1 MTDLLQG
8 AKRYA
13 TEAHR
18 RIDQRRKYTDR
29 PYETHLKAVAKIVRS
44 VVDDPEMLAA
54 AWLHDVLEDTPATAE
69 EIQRAFGPGVAGL
82 VVELTDVSRPSD
94 GNRALRKAIDRRH
107 LARASD
113 RAKTIKLADVIDNC
127 TDIVRNDPRFG
138 RVFVAEA
145 SALLEVLDGGHP
157 DLLGRTR
164 EVVRRSAEKLGLGE
178 LAEESELDPPLPGA
192 VVLEQRALRRFGRYF
207 RATDVAEPLRSF
219 DAGRE
224 AEEVGAALDAPI
236 AGVRIDGEVRGYLRR
251 DELVGSGPIS
261 HHPIAAGQ
269 LLDASIPLSEI
280 VIALTRHDPCFV
292 TLLGQVVGYVSRQEM
307 QKPVVRMWLFGLITL
322 IELEITERVRTRW
335 PDDAWTELLTKSRLA
350 KARELQRERA
360 RRGTEI
366 PLLDCLQLADKAGV
380 FVREPEVLAALGF
393 RTRGAAKR
401 VIKDLQSLRNHLAHA
416 QDIVSHDWTQIVRL
430 ARRLDAVGTGD
441 GEGSRG
447 A

>member
-8 AKRYA
+8 AKRFA

-29 PYETHLKAVAKIVRS
+29 PYETHLKAVAEIVRS
-44 VVDDPEMLAA
+44 VAGDPEMRAA

-69 EIQRAFGPGVAGL
+69 EVERAFGTGVAGL

-94 GNRALRKAIDRRH
+94 GNRAVRKAIDRRH

-157 DLLGRTR
+157 ALLGRAR
-164 EVVRRSAEKLGLGE
+164 KVVQRSAEKLGLGE
-178 LAEESELDPPLPGA
+178 LAEESELDPPLSGG
-192 VVLEQRALRRFGRYF
+192 VVLEQHALRRFGRYF
-207 RATDVAEPLRSF
+207 RATDVAEPLPSF

-224 AEEVGAALDAPI
+224 TDEVRAALDAPV

-261 HHPIAAGQ
+261 YRAIGAGQ
-269 LLDASIPLSEI
+269 LLEARSPLSE
-280 VIALTRHDPCFV
+280 VVLALTRHDPCFV
-292 TLLGQVVGYVSRQEM
+292 TLFGQVVGYVSRQEM

-322 IELEITERVRTRW
+322 IELEITERVRERW
-335 PDDAWTELLTKSRLA
+335 PDDTWTELLTESRLA

-360 RRGTEI
+360 RRGTEV
-366 PLLDCLQLADKAGV
+366 PLLDCLQLGDKAGV
-380 FVREPEVLAALGF
+380 LTREPEVLAALGF
-393 RTRGAAKR
+393 RTRGSAKT
-401 VIKDLQSLRNHLAHA
+401 VIKDLQSLRNNLAHA
-416 QDIVSHDWTQIVRL
+416 QDIVSQDWTQIVRL
-430 ARRLDAVGTGD
+430 ARRLA
-441 GEGSRG
+441 
-447 A
+447 